1 MQEGKRG
8 SQLLA
13 RRVGVKENGSF
24 FYFQF
29 RTVSVAVLM
38 TCEKGGGDMRL
49 LSLRKVSVAGGG
61 GGCAEGRRTK
71 KQSLSIKRFNKRK
84 QKMKTFDISASVRG
98 GKVDRTG

>member
-13 RRVGVKENGSF
+13 RRVGVKENGSL

-29 RTVSVAVLM
+29 RTVSVAVPM

-61 GGCAEGRRTK
+61 GGCAEGRRKKNKKNNHFLSNVSTK
-71 KQSLSIKRFNKRK
+71 ENRR
-84 QKMKTFDISASVRG
+84 
-98 GKVDRTG
+98 